1 MVSVNHELTVHTG
14 AALLKKI
21 YVKALDNIGFILYN
35 KYRIKTILFK
45 RRNIN
50 AGI

>member
-1 MVSVNHELTVHTG
+1 MGCFIE
-14 AALLKKI
+14 KI

-35 KYRIKTILFK
+35 KYRINPILFK
-45 RRNIN
+45 WRNIN